1 MEQAHTTATKPESK
15 NLVICCDGTGNEI
28 SENISNVLKLYRCLR
43 KTDRTQPRQMVFY
56 DPGVGTVTEPT
67 TWHRLKANI
76 NLVLGLATGY
86 GLDDNV
92 LSAYCFLVEHYAPG
106 DRIYLFGFSRGAYT
120 VRVLAGLIHKVGLVR
135 PEQANLAGS
144 GLVAYKQY
152 SGTGRGNDVEDL
164 SDVDFDEQGPLPKDQ
179 FDLAAQ
185 FARITSTRWPT
196 IHFIGV
202 WDTVASVIVPR
213 RDNLFFLFSLEE
225 LAFTRRNPSV
235 RTFRQAIA
243 IDERRRMFRLNKYE
257 EPQEFWSNRYV
268 PDEKKVPQDIL
279 QVWFAGVHSDVGGGY
294 PEAQSGDSKYPLIW
308 MIAEAEK
315 AGLNFNHATIRQL
328 AWGIQRKNSPFQY
341 VAPAYTGKTGVLHDS
356 MTAGWRVLEFFPKR
370 AKFREWP
377 ERKVFLGLYI
387 PDCEPRLIP
396 EGAHVHESV
405 LKRIAVEPDYRPVNL
420 PKDYVTVPMPVEL
433 APPLPLAGAPDALAA
448 RGG

>member
-1 MEQAHTTATKPESK
+1 MEHSANTAPK

-56 DPGVGTVTEPT
+56 DPGVGTVTEPS
-67 TWHRLKANI
+67 TWNRWKSNI
-76 NLVLGLATGY
+76 KLVLGLATGY

-106 DRIYLFGFSRGAYT
+106 DKIYLFGFSRGAYT
-120 VRVLAGLIHKVGLVR
+120 VRVLAGLIHKVGLIS

-144 GLVAYKQY
+144 GLIAYKQY
-152 SGTGRGNDVEDL
+152 SGTGHGNAISDLDFDV
-164 SDVDFDEQGPLPKDQ
+164 DEQGPLPKDA

-213 RDNLFFLFSLEE
+213 ADRLFWPSLEE
-225 LAFTRRNPSV
+225 LAFTLRNPSV
-235 RTFRQAIA
+235 NIFRQAMA
-243 IDERRRMFRLNKYE
+243 IDERRCMFRLKAYE
-257 EPQEFWSNRYV
+257 EPQEYWSNRYV

-294 PEAQSGDSKYPLIW
+294 PEAESGESKYPLIW
-308 MIAEAEK
+308 IIDEATK
-315 AGLNFNHATIRQL
+315 AGLNFNPRTVNQL
-328 AWGIQRKNSPFQY
+328 AWGIQRKASPFQY
-341 VAPAYTGKTGVLHDS
+341 VPPAYTGTAGQLHDS
-356 MTAGWRVLEFFPKR
+356 MSAAWRVLEYLPKS
-370 AKFREWP
+370 ATYKEWP
-377 ERKVFLGLYI
+377 ERKVVAGFYI
-387 PDCEPRLIP
+387 PDCEPRVIP

-405 LKRIAVEPDYRPVNL
+405 LKRMAVEPDYRPVNM
-420 PKDYVTVPMPVEL
+420 PKDFVTVPMPV
-433 APPLPLAGAPDALAA
+433 PPGVDLAA
-448 RGG
+448 GGDRDGVMEGV